1 VSPNGAAATNGAG
14 SGNTEGYDTAPS
26 RSIGAERRNDVT
38 RPREQEGGTGVRVP
52 LDRLETAPRL
62 GVVIPPEGSPGWV
75 DGAWWAALLEAW
87 GYRAEHVPPESSV
100 PGFTTLI
107 VPTAVV
113 DDRLVEG
120 LRAAE
125 APVLLAGART
135 ASADRVAGV
144 RFERSA
150 EDLGTDTEEAAD
162 AALLALREAAPAG
175 LVGVWRWP
183 GGASAAL
190 VVDGD
195 VDHPTGVD
203 PECARYVAPALET
216 ARRAGYPAYGI
227 FATAAA
233 VDAEPASFP
242 PAPGYYNH
250 SYSHPYSHWNPRPWE
265 DLHADEMAEE
275 LGRSRE
281 TFRER
286 LGVDD
291 EGIFRLPHFQHEAF
305 DRSADTLEAL
315 GYRSESSV
323 GGNRSITGGLPYHP
337 ARRAWSARPADAA
350 LRRTHPEPAGHRTFL
365 QLPIT
370 TDPTDPRFPNG
381 CCSYHT
387 LGEGVRSRT
396 AGPEA
401 YGRVLDEVLDR
412 AIRRQS
418 LAHLFIDPPDAGF
431 GRLPGDHPDYASV
444 VERWMRDA
452 VGRSDLAIL
461 TTAELTTW
469 WLAREAAIQRLTVH
483 PDGRPIVELDD
494 PPPGLTLEVVEPS
507 GDRRLVELATVDA

>member
-1 VSPNGAAATNGAG
+1 
-14 SGNTEGYDTAPS
+14 
-26 RSIGAERRNDVT
+26 
-38 RPREQEGGTGVRVP
+38 
-52 LDRLETAPRL
+52 
-62 GVVIPPEGSPGWV
+62 VIPPEGSAGWV
-75 DGAWWAALLEAW
+75 DGAWWAGLLEAW
-87 GYRAEHVPPESSV
+87 GYPAEHVAPDSPLG
-100 PGFTTLI
+100 GFTTLI

-113 DDRLVEG
+113 DDRLVDALG
-120 LRAAE
+120 SAGGS
-125 APVLLAGART
+125 VLLAGGWSA
-135 ASADRVAGV
+135 AADRVDGA

-150 EDLGTDTEEAAD
+150 EDLDTDTEEAAD
-162 AALLALREAAPAG
+162 AALTALRRAAPAG

-216 ARRAGYPAYGI
+216 ARRAGFPAYGI
-227 FATAAA
+227 FAAAAA

-250 SYSHPYSHWNPRPWE
+250 SYSHPYSHWNARPWE
-265 DLHADEMAEE
+265 DLDAEE
-275 LGRSRE
+275 MTQELRRSRE

-305 DRSADTLEAL
+305 DRSADVLEAL
-315 GYRSESSV
+315 GYRAESSV
-323 GGNRSITGGLPYHP
+323 GGNRSLTGGLPYHP
-337 ARRAWSARPADAA
+337 ARRAWSARPPDAA
-350 LRRTHPEPAGHRTFL
+350 LARTHPDPSGRRAFL
-365 QLPIT
+365 QLPIS
-370 TDPTDPRFPNG
+370 TDPTDPAFPNG
-381 CCSYHT
+381 CCSYNT
-387 LGEGVRSRT
+387 LGEGVRNRT
-396 AGPEA
+396 ADPEA
-401 YGRVLDEVLDR
+401 FGRVLDEVLER
-412 AIRRQS
+412 AVGRES

-452 VGRSDLAIL
+452 VERPDLAIL

-469 WLAREAAIQRLTVH
+469 WLAREAAIGRLRIRDAGEQRVA
-483 PDGRPIVELDD
+483 ELDD
-494 PPPGLTLEVVEPS
+494 PPPGLTLEVVAPS
-507 GDRRLVELATVDA
+507 GDRRLFGLASVDA

>member
-1 VSPNGAAATNGAG
+1 
-14 SGNTEGYDTAPS
+14 
-26 RSIGAERRNDVT
+26 
-38 RPREQEGGTGVRVP
+38 VRVP
-52 LDRLETAPRL
+52 IDGLQTAPRV
-62 GVVIPPEGSPGWV
+62 GVVLPPEGSAGWA
-75 DGAWWAALLEAW
+75 DGAWWTALLEAW
-87 GYRAEHVPPESSV
+87 GYPAEHVAPGSPV
-100 PGFTTLI
+100 DGFTTLI

-113 DDRLVEG
+113 DDGLVQA
-120 LRAAE
+120 LRAADGG
-125 APVLLAGART
+125 VLLAGARS
-135 ASADRVAGV
+135 ASADGVAGV

-150 EDLGTDTEEAAD
+150 EDLDRDTEEAAD
-162 AALLALREAAPAG
+162 AALAALREAAPAG

-183 GGASAAL
+183 GRATAAL

-216 ARRAGYPAYGI
+216 ARRAGFHAYGV

-250 SYSHPYSHWNPRPWE
+250 SYSHPYSHWNERPWE
-265 DLHADEMAEE
+265 DLDAAEIEEE
-275 LGRSRE
+275 LRRSRE

-291 EGIFRLPHFQHEAF
+291 EGVFRLPHFQDEAF
-305 DRSADTLEAL
+305 DRTAEVLEAL

-337 ARRAWSARPADAA
+337 TRRAWSGRPADAA
-350 LRRTHPEPAGHRTFL
+350 VARTHPDPAARRTFL

-370 TDPTDPRFPNG
+370 TDPTDPSFPNG

-387 LGEGVRSRT
+387 LNEGVRNRT
-396 AGPEA
+396 AAPVA
-401 YGRVLDEVLDR
+401 YGRVLDEVLER
-412 AIRRQS
+412 AVARAS

-431 GRLPGDHPDYASV
+431 GRLPDDDPDYASE

-452 VGRSDLAIL
+452 AARSDLAIL

-469 WLAREAAIQRLTVH
+469 WLARERAIARLRIH
-483 PDGRPIVELDD
+483 DDAGRPVVELDD
-494 PPPGLTLEVVEPS
+494 PPPGLTLEVVAPS
-507 GDRRLVELATVDA
+507 GERRLVDLATVDA

>member
-1 VSPNGAAATNGAG
+1 M
-14 SGNTEGYDTAPS
+14 
-26 RSIGAERRNDVT
+26 
-38 RPREQEGGTGVRVP
+38 RVP
-52 LDRLETAPRL
+52 LHGLDAAPRL
-62 GVVIPPEGSPGWV
+62 GVVLPREGSAGWA

-87 GYRAEHVPPESSV
+87 GYPAEHIAPVSPV
-100 PGFTTLI
+100 DGFTTLI
-107 VPTAVV
+107 VPTAAL
-113 DDRLVEG
+113 DDGLGER
-120 LRAAE
+120 LRAADG
-125 APVLLAGART
+125 AVLLAGARS
-135 ASADRVAGV
+135 ASADRVAGA

-150 EDLGTDTEEAAD
+150 EDLETDTEEAAD
-162 AALLALREAAPAG
+162 AALAALREAAPAG
-175 LVGVWRWP
+175 LVSVWRWP
-183 GGASAAL
+183 GRATAAL

-250 SYSHPYSHWNPRPWE
+250 SFSHPYSHWNPRPWE
-265 DLHADEMAEE
+265 DLDAGEMTEE
-275 LGRSRE
+275 IRRSRD
-281 TFRER
+281 TFLER

-291 EGIFRLPHFQHEAF
+291 EGIFRLPHFQHDAF
-305 DRSADTLEAL
+305 DRTAEVLESL

-337 ARRAWSARPADAA
+337 ARRAWSVRPADAA
-350 LRRTHPEPAGHRTFL
+350 LARTHPDPADRRTFL

-370 TDPTDPRFPNG
+370 TDPTDPAFPNG

-396 AGPEA
+396 AAPQA
-401 YGRVLDEVLDR
+401 YGRVLDEVLER
-412 AIRRQS
+412 AIRRES
-418 LAHLFIDPPDAGF
+418 LAHVFIDPPDAGF
-431 GRLPGDHPDYASV
+431 GRLPGDDPGYAGE

-452 VGRSDLAIL
+452 VARSDLAIL

-469 WLAREAAIQRLTVH
+469 WLARERAIARLEIH
-483 PDGRPIVELDD
+483 DEEGRPIADIDD
-494 PPPGLTLEVVEPS
+494 PPPGLTLEVVAPS
-507 GDRRLVELATVDA
+507 GDRRLVDVATVDA